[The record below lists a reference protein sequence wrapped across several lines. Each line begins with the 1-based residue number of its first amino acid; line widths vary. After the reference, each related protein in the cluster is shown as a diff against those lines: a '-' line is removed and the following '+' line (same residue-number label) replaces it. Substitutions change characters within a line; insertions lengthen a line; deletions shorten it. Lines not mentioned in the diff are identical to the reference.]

1 MDKTICSNH
10 LTVPSDDDVPFA
22 DERHRYLR
30 HCEEVGMTA
39 RSLKGKRNEL
49 LWIATRLSPDA
60 PKGRRYRGTPSDNDR
75 ASATK
80 WGAHRD
86 ATGNRHRTTLASF
99 SRLVAN
105 QTSFGTRALSTTP

>member
-30 HCEEVGMTA
+30 HCEEVGVTA

-60 PKGRRYRGTPSDNDR
+60 PKGVDIEALQRLLPQLAAYLGHVNIRSTQRYLQMTPDLLQAASRRF
-75 ASATK
+75 ATY
-80 WGAHRD
+80 
-86 ATGNRHRTTLASF
+86 ATEADHEG
-99 SRLVAN
+99 
-105 QTSFGTRALSTTP
+105 

>member
-60 PKGRRYRGTPSDNDR
+60 YVSVRCDFTARE
-75 ASATK
+75 
-80 WGAHRD
+80 
-86 ATGNRHRTTLASF
+86 
-99 SRLVAN
+99 
-105 QTSFGTRALSTTP
+105 TSFVSARCG

>member
-30 HCEEVGMTA
+30 HCEEVGVTA

-60 PKGRRYRGTPSDNDR
+60 PKGVDIEALREI
-75 ASATK
+75 ATERQQLN
-80 WGAHRD
+80 GAPT
-86 ATGNRHRTTLASF
+86 ATQRVIDIGRPCLRFPGRKALA
-99 SRLVAN
+99 LVDTNGMN
-105 QTSFGTRALSTTP
+105 QP